1 MRRVENG
8 LAHLPSWLVF
18 PTRANSLEASWLA
31 HVIAYLGSGT
41 GWRMRSSQNI
51 EQ

>member
-1 MRRVENG
+1 MRVENG

-18 PTRANSLEASWLA
+18 PTRANPLDASWLT
-31 HVIAYLGSGT
+31 HVIAYPGSET

-51 EQ
+51 KQ